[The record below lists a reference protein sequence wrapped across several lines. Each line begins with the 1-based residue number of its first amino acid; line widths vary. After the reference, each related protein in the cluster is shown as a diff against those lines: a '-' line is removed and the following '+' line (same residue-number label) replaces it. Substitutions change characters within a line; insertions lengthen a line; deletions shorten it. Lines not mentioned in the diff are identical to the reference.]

1 MFFPRQ
7 YLKFMCE
14 AYRKEAEMFLLP
26 CRKAE
31 RELLSLSLVPL
42 GYIFGLF
49 FFSPSIS
56 IHALFLVGVKTPKFC
71 HSLLPPFSFGCFI
84 PNRSSILHYTP
95 YFRIRKTK
103 HFSRGPS
110 CVLSLSGPDPSQV
123 CSGCVCSEVAE
134 ASLSSRFPWRL
145 GLQVRPGCIQLTYSF
160 NLGKN

>member
-1 MFFPRQ
+1 MKHTEKKQKCFRCHIEKQKGWCSLSPSGLHLWVTFFFP
-7 YLKFMCE
+7 F
-14 AYRKEAEMFLLP
+14 
-26 CRKAE
+26 
-31 RELLSLSLVPL
+31 
-42 GYIFGLF
+42 
-49 FFSPSIS
+49 IS
-56 IHALFLVGVKTPKFC
+56 IHALVSVGVKTPKFC

-134 ASLSSRFPWRL
+134 ASLSSPFPWRL

-160 NLGKN
+160 NLCKN

>member
-1 MFFPRQ
+1 MRHTE
-7 YLKFMCE
+7 KK
-14 AYRKEAEMFLLP
+14 RKCFCCHIEKQNGS
-26 CRKAE
+26 C
-31 RELLSLSLVPL
+31 SLSPWSLWATSL
-42 GYIFGLF
+42 GYF
-49 FFSPSIS
+49 FFPSIS

-123 CSGCVCSEVAE
+123 CCGCVCSEVAE